1 MRFYL
6 TNATL
11 AYQSTVSLN
20 HIIMQNEQI
29 NKRSRRCNDFPE
41 LQVGFPERNDVSN
54 PNMEMER
61 IHVDFET
68 FGISK
73 KSAAELIREIRGT
86 NVPQA

>member
-1 MRFYL
+1 M
-6 TNATL
+6 
-11 AYQSTVSLN
+11 QSDKMK
-20 HIIMQNEQI
+20 IKQN
-29 NKRSRRCNDFPE
+29 RRRNDFPE

-61 IHVDFET
+61 IHVDLET
-68 FGISK
+68 LGISK

>member
-1 MRFYL
+1 M
-6 TNATL
+6 
-11 AYQSTVSLN
+11 QSDNTK
-20 HIIMQNEQI
+20 IRQN
-29 NKRSRRCNDFPE
+29 RRRNDFPE

-68 FGISK
+68 LGISK

-86 NVPQA
+86 NVPQP